1 MRKFYFLFTFLSASS
16 ERNQRD
22 DQGEGRLRSLPS
34 PWNPISFK
42 RLFVLTSRSSLPA
55 LSAFRTL
62 RSAWLFGHLFLRT
75 SHTFGLFAPIFAN
88 KKLKMHLRE
97 LSREFP
103 VPKTARL
110 LMRARFLRAVPSYHG
125 FSFFFLE
132 RLSSFFLK
140 RRKKDAEKILV
151 QFLLNISVLIKHQF
165 IL

>member
-1 MRKFYFLFTFLSASS
+1 MSEHSDQASLRYPPSA
-16 ERNQRD
+16 RF
-22 DQGEGRLRSLPS
+22 GRLGFLDIFFCEHR
-34 PWNPISFK
+34 I
-42 RLFVLTSRSSLPA
+42 
-55 LSAFRTL
+55 LSD
-62 RSAWLFGHLFLRT
+62 FL
-75 SHTFGLFAPIFAN
+75 HPIFTN

-140 RRKKDAEKILV
+140 RRKKDAEKNMFKLYPL
-151 QFLLNISVLIKHQF
+151 FPS
-165 IL
+165 